1 MTAENQGSDTDSA
14 DNDSADVATT
24 PPGKRRSVGSWVV
37 IGAFLVSGVTHIV
50 NPTAF
55 LFLLPEWTPFP
66 LLIIWLSGVA
76 EISAALGLLLKLRF
90 APAYTVLVLLAIWP
104 ANWWFAIDQTVNG
117 EWWVAVAAW
126 LRLPLQIPLIWWA
139 WKSPRRLRR
148 L

>member
-1 MTAENQGSDTDSA
+1 MTSDTPSGENTPA
-14 DNDSADVATT
+14 DT
-24 PPGKRRSVGSWVV
+24 PGTQHRKRRGVGSWVV

-55 LFLLPEWTPFP
+55 LFLLPEWAPVP
-66 LLIIWLSGVA
+66 LVLIWLSGIA
-76 EISAALGLLLKLRF
+76 EISAALGLLLRLRF

-104 ANWWFAIDQTVNG
+104 ANWWFAIDQTANG

-139 WKSPRRLRR
+139 WTSPKRPRRL
-148 L
+148 

>member
-1 MTAENQGSDTDSA
+1 MTADTPSGENIPA
-14 DNDSADVATT
+14 NAPATT
-24 PPGKRRSVGSWVV
+24 PTTTPGGRRSVGSWVV
-37 IGAFLVSGVTHIV
+37 IGAFVVSGVTHIV

-55 LFLLPEWTPFP
+55 LFLLPEWAPAP
-66 LLIIWLSGVA
+66 LMLIWLSGVA

-104 ANWWFAIDQTVNG
+104 ANWWFAIDQTANG

-139 WKSPRRLRR
+139 WTSPKRPPRL
-148 L
+148 

>member
-1 MTAENQGSDTDSA
+1 VTTDETGAETGAETP
-14 DNDSADVATT
+14 AT
-24 PPGKRRSVGSWVV
+24 PAFKRRSVGSWVV

-66 LLIIWLSGVA
+66 LMLIWLSGVA

-104 ANWWFAIDQTVNG
+104 ANWWFAFDQTAQG

-139 WKSPRRLRR
+139 WTSPRRPRPL
-148 L
+148 

>member
-1 MTAENQGSDTDSA
+1 MTTNTPSGD
-14 DNDSADVATT
+14 T
-24 PPGKRRSVGSWVV
+24 PPAATPDTKRRERRGVGSWVV

-55 LFLLPEWTPFP
+55 LFLLPEWAPAP
-66 LLIIWLSGVA
+66 LMLIWLSGVA

-104 ANWWFAIDQTVNG
+104 ANWWFAIDQTANG

-139 WKSPRRLRR
+139 WTSPKRPPRL
-148 L
+148 